1 MNIITVDFEE
11 PLILT
16 VNNEKVR
23 VVAFK
28 TQEHGHIKF
37 GVDASRSVKIHR
49 EEVYLAIK
57 KQEAQKEQE
66 DTFIG

>member
-1 MNIITVDFEE
+1 MNIVTVDFEE
-11 PLILT
+11 PVILSI
-16 VNNEKVR
+16 NGQEVR

-37 GVDASRSVKIHR
+37 GVDAPRSIQVHR

-57 KQEAQKEQE
+57 KQAAEKE
-66 DTFIG
+66 GNPV

>member
-1 MNIITVDFEE
+1 MDIVTIDFEE
-11 PLILT
+11 PLVLS
-16 VNNEKVR
+16 VNNEAVR

-37 GVDASRSVKIHR
+37 GVAAPRSVKVHR

-57 KQEAQKEQE
+57 KQEEEGTPA
-66 DTFIG
+66 

>member
-1 MNIITVDFEE
+1 MDIITVDFEE
-11 PLILT
+11 PVVLS
-16 VNNEKVR
+16 VNNEAVR

-37 GVDASRSVKIHR
+37 GVDAPRSIKVHR

-57 KQEAQKEQE
+57 KQEEE
-66 DTFIG
+66 GSTV

>member
-1 MNIITVDFEE
+1 MLSVDGK
-11 PLILT
+11 T
-16 VNNEKVR
+16 AR

-37 GVDASRSVKIHR
+37 GVDAPRSLKVHR

-57 KQEAQKEQE
+57 KQEEEANAVCN
-66 DTFIG
+66 

>member
-1 MNIITVDFEE
+1 MEIITVDFEE
-11 PLILT
+11 PIVLS
-16 VNNEKVR
+16 VNNQAVR

-37 GVDASRSVKIHR
+37 GVDAPRSIKVHR

-57 KQEAQKEQE
+57 KQEEEGSLA
-66 DTFIG
+66 

>member
-1 MNIITVDFEE
+1 MDIVTVDFEE
-11 PLILT
+11 PLVLT
-16 VNNEKVR
+16 VNNEVVR

-37 GVDASRSVKIHR
+37 GVDAPRSIKVHR

-57 KQEAQKEQE
+57 KQEAE
-66 DTFIG
+66 GSLV

>member
-1 MNIITVDFEE
+1 MEIVTVDFEE
-11 PLILT
+11 PVMLT
-16 VNNEKVR
+16 VNNELVR

-37 GVDASRSVKIHR
+37 GVDAPRSIKVHR

-57 KQEAQKEQE
+57 KQEEE
-66 DTFIG
+66 SSTV

>member
-1 MNIITVDFEE
+1 MEIITVDFEE
-11 PLILT
+11 PVILT
-16 VNNEKVR
+16 VNNEVVR

-37 GVDASRSVKIHR
+37 GVDAPRSVKVHR

-57 KQEAQKEQE
+57 KQEEEKEASSLV
-66 DTFIG
+66 

>member
-1 MNIITVDFEE
+1 MDIVTVGFEE
-11 PLILT
+11 PLILS
-16 VNNEKVR
+16 VNGEAVR

-37 GVDASRSVKIHR
+37 GVDAPRSVKIHR

-57 KQEAQKEQE
+57 KQEEE
-66 DTFIG
+66 ESRV

>member
-1 MNIITVDFEE
+1 MDIVSVDFEE
-11 PLILT
+11 PLILS
-16 VNNEKVR
+16 VKGEAVK

-37 GVDASRSVKIHR
+37 GVDAPRVVKVHR

-57 KQEAQKEQE
+57 KQEEEA
-66 DTFIG
+66 DLVCD

>member
-1 MNIITVDFEE
+1 MNIVNISFEE

-16 VNNEKVR
+16 INQETVH

-28 TQEHGHIKF
+28 TQEHGNIKF
-37 GVDASRSVKIHR
+37 GVKAPRSINVHR

-57 KQEAQKEQE
+57 KQQE
-66 DTFIG
+66 ENLTTD

>member
-1 MNIITVDFEE
+1 MDIVTIDFEE
-11 PLILT
+11 PLILS
-16 VNNEKVR
+16 VNDEAVR

-37 GVDASRSVKIHR
+37 GVAAPRSIQVHR

-57 KQEAQKEQE
+57 KQEEEGTLA
-66 DTFIG
+66 

>member
-1 MNIITVDFEE
+1 MDIITVDFEE
-11 PLILT
+11 SLMLSVDGEIA
-16 VNNEKVR
+16 R

-37 GVDASRSVKIHR
+37 GVDAPRSLKVHR

-57 KQEAQKEQE
+57 KQAEEKQGESVCS
-66 DTFIG
+66 

>member
-1 MNIITVDFEE
+1 MDIVTINFEE
-11 PLILT
+11 PLILS
-16 VNNEKVR
+16 VNNEAVR

-37 GVDASRSVKIHR
+37 GVDAPRSIKVHR

-57 KQEAQKEQE
+57 KQEEE
-66 DTFIG
+66 GSLV

>member
-1 MNIITVDFEE
+1 MNIVTVDFEE
-11 PLILT
+11 PLILS
-16 VNNEKVR
+16 VNNEDVR

-37 GVDASRSVKIHR
+37 GVDAPRSIKIHR

-57 KQEAQKEQE
+57 KQEEE
-66 DTFIG
+66 GSLV

>member
-1 MNIITVDFEE
+1 MDIVTVDFEE
-11 PLILT
+11 PLHLT
-16 VNNEKVR
+16 VKGERVR

-37 GVDASRSVKIHR
+37 GLDAPRSIKVHR

-57 KQEAQKEQE
+57 KQEEEANLVE
-66 DTFIG
+66 D

>member
-1 MNIITVDFEE
+1 MDIITVNFEE
-11 PLILT
+11 PLMLSVDGET
-16 VNNEKVR
+16 VR

-37 GVDASRSVKIHR
+37 GVDAPRCIKVHR

-57 KQEAQKEQE
+57 KQEEEA
-66 DTFIG
+66 DSVCS